1 MIQMKRVQLDTIA
14 DLHSALQTAIEL
26 EHATLP
32 PYLTARFSLFQSGND
47 AISDII
53 GTVVNEEM
61 LHLSIAC
68 NLLNAVGGAPVLNKP
83 GFIPTYPGPLPGS
96 VEEGLTVP
104 LEKFSKDLVKN
115 VFMIIEEPEDPIEIQ
130 RVKMDDPDKLTIGEF
145 YGEIKKQITR
155 LEREAQEQGSTIFTG
170 DPSFQMTY
178 EKFYPLEILYPITNE
193 KLALHAIDIIVD
205 QGEGSATTPFVTP
218 GDSAQ
223 EEVAHYYR
231 FEEIYEGKTILP
243 DPNDPGKYIFGAPE
257 IPFDD
262 SKVANMRPNPKMD
275 DYPKDSH
282 AYENSRIFNY
292 NYTALLNCLHETFN
306 GEPQKINDAMGLMF
320 ALRLYAFKL
329 MAIPDPNHPEYVC
342 GPSFEYV
349 LAK

>member
-14 DLHSALQTAIEL
+14 HLHSALQTAIEL

-32 PYLTARFSLFQSGND
+32 PYLTAKFSLHATGND
-47 AISDII
+47 QIEGII
-53 GTVVNEEM
+53 GSVVGEEM

-68 NLLNAVGGAPVLNKP
+68 NLLNAVGGAPILNKP
-83 GFIPTYPGPLPGS
+83 GFIPTFPGPLPGA
-96 VEEGLTVP
+96 VEEGLIVP

-115 VFMIIEEPEDPIEIQ
+115 VFMVIEEPEDPIDIQ
-130 RVKMDDPDKLTIGEF
+130 KVKMNNPDQLTIGEF
-145 YGEIKKQITR
+145 YGEIQKLIVA
-155 LEREAQEQGSTIFTG
+155 LEKEAQAKGSTIFTG
-170 DPSFQMTY
+170 DPAYQMTY
-178 EKFYPLEILYPITNE
+178 EKFYPSEILYPITNE

-218 GDSAQ
+218 GDSAE

-243 DPNDPGKYIFGAPE
+243 DPNNPGKYIFGAPE
-257 IPFDD
+257 IPFDP
-262 SKVANMRPNPKMD
+262 SKVPNMRPNPKMD
-275 DYPKDSH
+275 DLPKDSH
-282 AYENSRIFNY
+282 AYQNSRTFNY

-306 GEPQKINDAMGLMF
+306 GEPNKINDAMGVMF
-320 ALRLYAFKL
+320 ALRLYASKL
-329 MAIPDPNHPEYVC
+329 MAIPDPNYPEYVC

-349 LAK
+349 VAQ